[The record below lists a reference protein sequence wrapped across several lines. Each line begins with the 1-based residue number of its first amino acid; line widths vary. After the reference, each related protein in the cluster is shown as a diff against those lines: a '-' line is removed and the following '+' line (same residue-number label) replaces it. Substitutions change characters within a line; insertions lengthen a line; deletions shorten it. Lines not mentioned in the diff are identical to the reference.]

1 MGESDGRGAEL
12 VEKLLGF
19 SRSQKLAL
27 KAVSLADYLQEVIPT
42 LRRVLPATIEL
53 AFEATEG
60 GAVVEVDSGALQQM
74 LLNLA
79 TNARDA
85 IPNGGTPPIKQRRMS
100 RGPAARPLPDPGRP
114 APDAWQPASG
124 A

>member
-27 KAVSLADYLQEVIPT
+27 KAVSLADYLQEVIAT
-42 LRRVLPATIEL
+42 LRRLLPATIEL
-53 AFEATEG
+53 EFEATEG

-85 IPNGGTPPIKQRRMS
+85 RPKGGTLHHRLRRT
-100 RGPAARPLPDPGRP
+100 R
-114 APDAWQPASG
+114 PDAEDRPVR
-124 A
+124 